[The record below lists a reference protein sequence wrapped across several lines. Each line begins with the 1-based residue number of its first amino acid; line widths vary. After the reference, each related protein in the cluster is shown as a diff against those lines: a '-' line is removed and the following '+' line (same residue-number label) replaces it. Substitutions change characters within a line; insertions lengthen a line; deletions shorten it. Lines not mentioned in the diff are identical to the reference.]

1 MTTSK
6 TRNRYSTEFKLE
18 LIKLIEEHGQSVT
31 QIAAQYQV
39 GVSTLNKWL
48 HQYRQ
53 ELKGHSPVSGKALT
67 AEQQELQQLR
77 KRVKQLELERD
88 ILKKASALLALDN
101 LNVYR

>member
-1 MTTSK
+1 MTKFLALSSLLVI
-6 TRNRYSTEFKLE
+6 STLTTACSDDKEQVKQL
-18 LIKLIEEHGQSVT
+18 KEEVK
-31 QIAAQYQV
+31 AAQQ
-39 GVSTLNKWL
+39 
-48 HQYRQ
+48 
-53 ELKGHSPVSGKALT
+53 LKPQDLT

>member
-1 MTTSK
+1 M
-6 TRNRYSTEFKLE
+6 
-18 LIKLIEEHGQSVT
+18 
-31 QIAAQYQV
+31 

-48 HQYRQ
+48 YQYRQ
-53 ELKGHSPVSGKALT
+53 ELKGISPASGKALT